1 MADVSVEFGAK
12 DVGLE
17 QTLKTVQAELTK
29 LENEVKSGT
38 LSFDELQQT
47 MRKVAQAEKMQDQL
61 QAIGGAVKEAGE
73 QATKASGMFDES
85 FAKIAGAFTVGNIA
99 AKAFEKAVEVVFS
112 AARAVVDGFGQALDL
127 GGRLDDLSKR
137 TGETAGNLFILEG
150 AFKEAGLSAD
160 QVGTT
165 INKLQNFMQDAAN
178 GGERQAATMN
188 KLGISLEQLAGRT
201 PTQQM
206 EIFAQKI
213 AGIQDPTQRAA
224 TASEVFGEKLGGKL
238 LPLLLEFPQTLDN
251 VRDRTGGMADVMDES
266 AATFAKAGDTI
277 DAIKGKLVA
286 FSAGLLSE
294 TIPAI
299 QELGSSMEDVDAAG
313 LGQQIGEAL
322 APALQKLTDATSGAI
337 EVIKMLGEAEKK
349 AQQDTGA
356 LGQTYDAVVTSLNGF
371 NQMMHNVFTQF
382 TPFGA
387 GMEYLRQKGE
397 ELRTA
402 NDQAAEGMNGIG
414 TAASTAATNITGAAD
429 ATDTL
434 GTSLLTLSGDGSG
447 LLSGISESAGELNV
461 AFGEIDTTLGESNVK
476 LSEQLAI
483 MTEQIAAED
492 ERNQKIAERQEK
504 SAADYAL
511 QLQIN
516 EALAAG
522 NTEEAKRLE
531 YQRELTKLTEKIMQD
546 TGMTKESAR
555 EFAEKLLMSK
565 AAAAE
570 TAKETEKIKGGV
582 GGANEEAEQFKS
594 FVEYMKEQDLGEPI
608 KPLSEKTREAR
619 NEIEAFG
626 DYIGQDLSRMSFPD
640 IAKELSVDTIGMTGE
655 QQIDAIVSH
664 IKSQLPNAKINP
676 VDEGESKKSVD
687 NVAGYLKDEFK
698 SNADLGFAAG
708 EGQKILSGISTLVSD
723 LKTIVQSLSDKLP
736 MQALA

>member
-12 DVGLE
+12 DTGLE
-17 QTLKTVQAELTK
+17 KTLKTVQDELTK

-38 LSFDELQQT
+38 LSFEELQQT
-47 MRKVAQAEKMQDQL
+47 MRKVAQVEKMQDQL
-61 QAIGGAVKEAGE
+61 QAIGGAVKETGE
-73 QATKASGMFDES
+73 QATKASGVFDES
-85 FAKIAGAFTVGNIA
+85 FAKIAGAFTIGNIA
-99 AKAFEKAVEVVFS
+99 AQAFEKIVGAAFS
-112 AARAVVDGFGQALDL
+112 AARAVVDGFGQAIDL

-178 GGERQAATMN
+178 GGERQTATMN

-213 AGIQDPTQRAA
+213 ADIQDPTQRAA

-238 LPLLLEFPQTLDN
+238 LPLLLEFPETLDN
-251 VRDRTGGMADVMDES
+251 VRDRTGGMADVMDKS
-266 AATFAKAGDTI
+266 AATFARAGDTI
-277 DAIKGKLVA
+277 DAVKGKLTA
-286 FSAGLLSE
+286 FAAGVLSEVIPPLEEMGTAMEQVDATSLGQEIGSILNPALAELNTLLINSFKEYREYAKITHEAGLGTTE
-294 TIPAI
+294 TADAAEKATGMLDLLGVMVSSVVGPITDLATGTSNYRDAQNAAAEAAKKGIPAI
-299 QELGSSMEDVDAAG
+299 EQV
-313 LGQQIGEAL
+313 
-322 APALQKLTDATSGAI
+322 
-337 EVIKMLGEAEKK
+337 
-349 AQQDTGA
+349 
-356 LGQTYDAVVTSLNGF
+356 
-371 NQMMHNVFTQF
+371 
-382 TPFGA
+382 
-387 GMEYLRQKGE
+387 
-397 ELRTA
+397 
-402 NDQAAEGMNGIG
+402 G
-414 TAASTAATNITGAAD
+414 TAANTAATNLTGAAD

-447 LLSGISESAGELNV
+447 LLSGISGSAGELNV

-483 MTEQIAAED
+483 MTEQIAAE
-492 ERNQKIAERQEK
+492 EARNQKIAERQEK

-516 EALAAG
+516 EALASG
-522 NTEEAKRLE
+522 NTEKAKELE

-555 EFAEKLLMSK
+555 EFAEKLLTSK

-582 GGANEEAEQFKS
+582 GGANEEAKQFKS

-608 KPLSEKTREAR
+608 KPLSEKTRDAR

-640 IAKELSVDTIGMTGE
+640 IAKKLGIKTMGTTGAE
-655 QQIDAIVSH
+655 QID
-664 IKSQLPNAKINP
+664 
-676 VDEGESKKSVD
+676 E
-687 NVAGYLKDEFK
+687 
-698 SNADLGFAAG
+698 
-708 EGQKILSGISTLVSD
+708 ILSYV
-723 LKTIVQSLSDKLP
+723 KDKLP
-736 MQALA
+736 KSKYSVVDEVASKKAVEATAGEVKKTLSQAVDYSINTGEGGKTLLAIETLVGTIRGYVDEIRNKLPIQALA

>member
-17 QTLKTVQAELTK
+17 QTLKTVQDQLAK
-29 LENEVKSGT
+29 LEDEVKSGT

-47 MRKVAQAEKMQDQL
+47 MRKVAQAEKMQEQL
-61 QAIGGAVKEAGE
+61 QAIGGAVKETGE
-73 QATKASGMFDES
+73 QATKTSGMFDES
-85 FAKIAGAFTVGNIA
+85 FTKIAGAFTVGNIA
-99 AKAFEKAVEVVFS
+99 AQAFEKIVGAAFS
-112 AARAVVDGFGQALDL
+112 AARAVVDGFAQAIDL

-178 GGERQAATMN
+178 GGERQTATMN

-238 LPLLLEFPQTLDN
+238 LPLLLEFPKTLDN
-251 VRDRTGGMADVMDES
+251 VRDRTGGMADVMDKS

-277 DAIKGKLVA
+277 DAVKGKLTA
-286 FSAGLLSE
+286 FAAGVLSEVIPRLEEMGTAMEQVDATSLGQEIGSILNPALAELNTLLINGLKEYREYAKITHEAGLGTTE
-294 TIPAI
+294 TADAAEKATGMLDLLGVMVSSVVGPITDLATGTSNYRDAQNAAAEAAKKGIPAI
-299 QELGSSMEDVDAAG
+299 EQV
-313 LGQQIGEAL
+313 
-322 APALQKLTDATSGAI
+322 
-337 EVIKMLGEAEKK
+337 
-349 AQQDTGA
+349 
-356 LGQTYDAVVTSLNGF
+356 
-371 NQMMHNVFTQF
+371 
-382 TPFGA
+382 
-387 GMEYLRQKGE
+387 
-397 ELRTA
+397 
-402 NDQAAEGMNGIG
+402 G
-414 TAASTAATNITGAAD
+414 TAASTAATNLTGAAD
-429 ATDTL
+429 ATNNL

-447 LLSGISESAGELNV
+447 LLSGISGSAGELNV

-483 MTEQIAAED
+483 MTEQIAAE
-492 ERNQKIAERQEK
+492 EARNQKIAERQEN
-504 SAADYAL
+504 SAADYAR
-511 QLQIN
+511 QLAIN
-516 EALAAG
+516 EALASG
-522 NTEEAKRLE
+522 NTDKARALE
-531 YQRELTKLTEKIMQD
+531 YERELSKLTEKIMQD
-546 TGMTKESAR
+546 TGMSQESA
-555 EFAEKLLMSK
+555 EAFAEKLLASK
-565 AAAAE
+565 DAAE
-570 TAKETEKIKGGV
+570 QAAGKVKKIKDGV
-582 GGANEEAEQFKS
+582 GDANNESGKFKS
-594 FVEYMKEQDLGEPI
+594 FVEYIKEQNLGESI
-608 KPLSEKTREAR
+608 KPLSEKTRDAR
-619 NEIEAFG
+619 KEIEAFG
-626 DYIGQDLSRMSFPD
+626 QYIGKDLRQMSFPD
-640 IAKELSVDTIGMTGE
+640 IADELNINTIGMTGSE
-655 QQIDAIVSH
+655 QIDAIVSH

-676 VDEGESKKSVD
+676 VDESESKKSVD
-687 NVAGYLKDEFK
+687 NVAGYMKDEFK
-698 SNADLGFAAG
+698 TNADVGFATG